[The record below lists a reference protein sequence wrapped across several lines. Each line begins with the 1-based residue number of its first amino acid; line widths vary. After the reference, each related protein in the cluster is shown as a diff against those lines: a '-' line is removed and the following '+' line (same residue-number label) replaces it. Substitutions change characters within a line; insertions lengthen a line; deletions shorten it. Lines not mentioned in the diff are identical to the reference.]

1 MSKQKLTLSVNQNV
15 VKKAREHDINIS
27 TFLEIRLNEYISLLE
42 GNTINN
48 KEEVFGSAFSK
59 KGECGHRESNPGRGL
74 GRLFH

>member
-1 MSKQKLTLSVNQNV
+1 MSKQKLTLSVNKNV
-15 VKKAREHDINIS
+15 IQKARKHDINIS

-59 KGECGHRESNPGRGL
+59 KGECGRRDLNPGYKL
-74 GRLFH
+74 GKLK